1 MKYPSFP
8 PIQIMQIIA
17 EVPKYFLSIIIRQDI
32 KIDYNITTTKSQIF
46 QPQMNL
52 ILTYTKSHPCIWVH
66 SSPSFLFPTEIGQHY
81 YRDSEIVRVMQASH
95 YAVIHLRYVTK
106 TLILGGES
114 DAKPGTRCWER
125 WVSATHHCGDRG
137 ENPQNLTISLYV
149 FEQNQLTSGNLFLLK
164 ANKNI
169 YKSILISFGENSK
182 CVRIGAMTPLAVT
195 GCLCICH

>member
-1 MKYPSFP
+1 
-8 PIQIMQIIA
+8 
-17 EVPKYFLSIIIRQDI
+17 
-32 KIDYNITTTKSQIF
+32 
-46 QPQMNL
+46 
-52 ILTYTKSHPCIWVH
+52 
-66 SSPSFLFPTEIGQHY
+66 
-81 YRDSEIVRVMQASH
+81 MQASH